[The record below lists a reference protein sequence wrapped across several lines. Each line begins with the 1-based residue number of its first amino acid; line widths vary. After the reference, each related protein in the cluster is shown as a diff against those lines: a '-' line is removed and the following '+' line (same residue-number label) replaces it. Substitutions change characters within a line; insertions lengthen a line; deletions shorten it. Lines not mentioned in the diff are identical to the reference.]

1 MIFGIKTKK
10 DKRIEELEKQV
21 EDLQYTAFLKT
32 PVMCVNYDIIEVKA
46 KSVMDEQLPTDFFK
60 DELCRKLA
68 DYIKPFVTF
77 DIYDAKEWRPDQQ
90 LGHHPE
96 GRPRIMEAT
105 IRVGRGQSYS
115 V

>member
-10 DKRIEELEKQV
+10 DKKIEELEKQV
-21 EDLQYTAFLKT
+21 KDLQSTMFLKT
-32 PVMCVNYDIIEVKA
+32 PVMRVNYDIIEVKA
-46 KSVMDEQLPTDFFK
+46 KTVLDERMPTDFFK
-60 DELCRKLA
+60 DELCKKLSG
-68 DYIKPFVTF
+68 YIKPFVTF
-77 DIYDAKEWRPDQQ
+77 DIYDAKEWCPDQQ

-105 IRVGRGQSYS
+105 IRVGRSQSYS